1 MCHNDA
7 QSAGK
12 RTVQR
17 KMAEAFAPAI
27 VPFKRSSC
35 AATSHF
41 CEGLPRWVPMK
52 RQPARSPPLQWQP
65 CGASCAQAL
74 PPLVRLRLELMP
86 VRRALAAL
94 RQLPPTAG
102 RQALEPSEPLQQE
115 LPPHQVPLPSPLPP
129 PVAMLPLPTCL
140 RSLRRLPLHPSSS
153 EDDDA
158 ALAWAFPLP
167 QALPPLRLV
176 QPLFLQTPRSPPAPR
191 LLGRLLQ
198 PAQEQPLL
206 RFRPRQLRLPQRL
219 LRSRHGCAARHA
231 CRAAA
236 CVRVPVRL
244 PAPRSLLPVPRLR
257 YRLQRFQAGQLRSR
271 SPRRP
276 A

>member
-1 MCHNDA
+1 MCHNEA
-7 QSAGK
+7 RSAGK
-12 RTVQR
+12 RTVQI

-74 PPLVRLRLELMP
+74 PPLVRLRLEPMP

-94 RQLPPTAG
+94 RRLPPTAG
-102 RQALEPSEPLQQE
+102 RQALEPSEPLQQK

-129 PVAMLPLPTCL
+129 PRGMLPLPVAMLPLPTCR

-153 EDDDA
+153 EDGDA
-158 ALAWAFPLP
+158 AWAWAFPLP
-167 QALPPLRLV
+167 QALPALQLV
-176 QPLFLQTPRSPPAPR
+176 QPQLLQTPRSPPAPR

-206 RFRPRQLRLPQRL
+206 W
-219 LRSRHGCAARHA
+219 
-231 CRAAA
+231 
-236 CVRVPVRL
+236 
-244 PAPRSLLPVPRLR
+244 
-257 YRLQRFQAGQLRSR
+257 
-271 SPRRP
+271 
-276 A
+276 